1 MVLSV
6 LILLSITTPSYLLY
20 VQLCYTDYTK
30 CLCATHVLL
39 LCFVIPN
46 EYTIYHLKRKNQR
59 KPTKQRAFSKYLCQ
73 ADFKRYLC
81 IYDTYLVWEICK
93 YLKQI

>member
-20 VQLCYTDYTK
+20 VQLCCTDYTK
-30 CLCATHVLL
+30 YLYATHVLL

-46 EYTIYHLKRKNQR
+46 EYTIYHLNGGCSR
-59 KPTKQRAFSKYLCQ
+59 S
-73 ADFKRYLC
+73 
-81 IYDTYLVWEICK
+81 I
-93 YLKQI
+93 